1 VGNIQL
7 QGRLP
12 SLQMTLSG
20 FSYQQVLQL
29 GDCFKD
35 TVSPMLESADV
46 QPIESPPQKS
56 KK

>member
-1 VGNIQL
+1 MGNIQL